1 VSGVAGYLL
10 DTTVLIDVSRNHQ
23 PTRSKVQ
30 ALLSSGEDLGV
41 SPVSIAEF
49 YSGLREG
56 ERTAAEAFFQSIRTW
71 DLDHSIAVRAGD
83 LRRAL
88 SRQGRTVAL
97 PDALIAA
104 TALVVDA
111 VVLTSNVRHFSL
123 PGLKVLPMEGG

>member
-1 VSGVAGYLL
+1 MSGYLL

-23 PTRSKVQ
+23 PTRAGVQ
-30 ALLSSGEDLGV
+30 ALLAAGEELGV

-56 ERTAAEAFFQSIRTW
+56 ERAAADAFFATVQTW
-71 DLDHSIAVRAGD
+71 DLDHRVAVRAGD

-88 SRQGRTVAL
+88 FRQGRTIAL

-104 TALVVDA
+104 TALAVGA
-111 VVLTSNVRHFSL
+111 VVLTTNVRHFSL
-123 PGLKVLPMEGG
+123 PGLTVLPLGGQS